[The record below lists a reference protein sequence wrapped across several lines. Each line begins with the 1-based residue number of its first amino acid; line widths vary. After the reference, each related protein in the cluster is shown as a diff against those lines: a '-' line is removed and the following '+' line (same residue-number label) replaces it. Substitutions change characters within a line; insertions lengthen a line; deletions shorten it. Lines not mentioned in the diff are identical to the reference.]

1 MLRVRATSQIEARIV
16 TIEEL
21 TRRSKMA
28 TYVSLIKWTEQGVK
42 NVKDTV
48 KRVRQGQEAAEKM
61 GGRFLSVYYTQG
73 KYDIVVTTE
82 WPDDETANAY
92 LLSLAATGNI
102 RSQTTR
108 AYSPEEMEGIIS
120 KMP

>member
-1 MLRVRATSQIEARIV
+1 
-16 TIEEL
+16 
-21 TRRSKMA
+21 MA
-28 TYVSLIKWTEQGVK
+28 TYISLIKWTEQGVK

-48 KRVRQGQEAAEKM
+48 KRLKQAEEGIQKM
-61 GGRFLSVYYTQG
+61 GGRLLSVYYTQG
-73 KYDIVVTTE
+73 KYDIVIASE
-82 WPDDETANAY
+82 WPDDETANAF

-108 AYSPEEMEGIIS
+108 AYSAEEMERIIS

>member
-1 MLRVRATSQIEARIV
+1 
-16 TIEEL
+16 
-21 TRRSKMA
+21 MA
-28 TYVSLIKWTEQGVK
+28 TYVSLIQWTEHGVK

-48 KRVRQGQEAAEKM
+48 KRLRQGEEAAEKM

-82 WPDDETANAY
+82 WPDDETANAF
-92 LLSLAATGNI
+92 LLSIAGMGNI
-102 RSQTTR
+102 RSQTMR